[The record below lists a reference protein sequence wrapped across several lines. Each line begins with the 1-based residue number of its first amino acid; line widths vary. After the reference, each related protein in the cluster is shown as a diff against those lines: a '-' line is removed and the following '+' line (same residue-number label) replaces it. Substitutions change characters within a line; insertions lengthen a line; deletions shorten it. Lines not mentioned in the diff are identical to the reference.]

1 MTLRQ
6 LLLVPVVALTTGACF
21 ATRTDVQVLQHDLE
35 VMRAESASSDSSLRA
50 QMARLSDALAA
61 VSDSLRVQGA
71 RVGRFQGDVQ
81 GSLYALQ
88 QQLIQVQEL
97 TGQSQR
103 RIQQL
108 RADLEAR
115 GSGGTPGSG
124 MASATSPGPAARG
137 DTSAA
142 ATPSAAPGPNQ
153 LYQLSLDQL
162 RRGSNGAARAGFQEL
177 VRLYP
182 TADVAGDAQFYIA
195 EAYAAEGNMTAADSA
210 YATVVRTYPTS
221 PRAPTALYK
230 NALSMRKA
238 GRTREARQAFET
250 LVQSYP
256 RSDEAE
262 LAREQ
267 LRAPR

>member
-1 MTLRQ
+1 VTLRQ
-6 LLLVPVVALTTGACF
+6 LLLVPVVALTTGAC
-21 ATRTDVQVLQHDLE
+21 ATRTDVQVLQQDMA

-71 RVGRFQGDVQ
+71 RVGKFQGDVQ

-115 GSGGTPGSG
+115 GAGGTPGSG
-124 MASATSPGPAARG
+124 VASATSPGPAARG
-137 DTSAA
+137 DTAASA
-142 ATPSAAPGPNQ
+142 TVSSAAPGPNQ

-162 RRGSNGAARAGFQEL
+162 RRGSNGAARAGFEEL

-238 GRTREARQAFET
+238 GRTREARQALES

-267 LRAPR
+267 LRSPR

>member
-50 QMARLSDALAA
+50 QMARLSDALGA

-71 RVGRFQGDVQ
+71 RVGKFQGDVQ

-115 GSGGTPGSG
+115 GTGGPPGSG
-124 MASATSPGPAARG
+124 MSSATSPGPVVRAEPEGA
-137 DTSAA
+137 
-142 ATPSAAPGPNQ
+142 SAAPGPNQ

-230 NALSMRKA
+230 TALSMRKA
-238 GRTREARQAFET
+238 GRTREARQAFEA
-250 LVQSYP
+250 LVQGYP

-267 LRAPR
+267 LRSPR

>member
-6 LLLVPVVALTTGACF
+6 LFLVPVVALTTGAC
-21 ATRTDVQVLQHDLE
+21 ATRSDVQVLQHDLE

-71 RVGRFQGDVQ
+71 RVGKFQGDVQ

-115 GSGGTPGSG
+115 GAGGTPGSG
-124 MASATSPGPAARG
+124 MASATSPSPAARG
-137 DTSAA
+137 DSTA
-142 ATPSAAPGPNQ
+142 PSAAPGPNQ

-182 TADVAGDAQFYIA
+182 TADVAADAQFYIA

-221 PRAPTALYK
+221 QRAPTALYK

-238 GRTREARQAFET
+238 GRTREARQALES

-267 LRAPR
+267 LRSPR

>member
-1 MTLRQ
+1 VTFRQ
-6 LLLVPVVALTTGACF
+6 LALVPVVALATGACF

-35 VMRAESASSDSSLRA
+35 VMRAESANSDSSVRA
-50 QMARLSDALAA
+50 QMSRLSDALAS
-61 VSDSLRVQGA
+61 VSDSLRAASSRLGK
-71 RVGRFQGDVQ
+71 FQGDVQ

-108 RADLEAR
+108 RADLEQR
-115 GSGGTPGSG
+115 S
-124 MASATSPGPAARG
+124 AARG
-137 DTSAA
+137 TSPSVLPPSPATTAA
-142 ATPSAAPGPNQ
+142 GGADPAAGAGATPGPNQ

-162 RRGSNGAARAGFQEL
+162 RRGSNGAARAGFEEL
-177 VRLYP
+177 VRTYP

-195 EAYAAEGNMTAADSA
+195 ESYAAEGNMSAADSA
-210 YATVVRTYPTS
+210 YALVVRTYPQS
-221 PRAPTALYK
+221 SRAPTALYK
-230 NALSMRKA
+230 NALSMRKT
-238 GRTREARQAFET
+238 GRTREARQALET
-250 LVQSYP
+250 LVQNYP

-267 LRAPR
+267 LRTLR